1 MFPLS
6 KKLLAL
12 PGENAQL
19 HLCYS
24 DSCNLEARNSW
35 GFSKSGKGHM
45 RNLQIFAN
53 STLFWRCQNVKSLLV
68 WFQLWLHDLS
78 VKICFPWAGFLGGCF
93 SRTRPYESR
102 HISCFV
108 RQIGV
113 KHSPLRRMMV
123 PHVVEKGELLVR
135 SAQPVFKWIEH
146 RSSFN
151 CGTWSFCHS
160 GNNRINRDTF
170 LMCFDFGVNLRG
182 PP

>member
-1 MFPLS
+1 MTLAEIKGKRHVSFVQKAIGTWQTRWECSAASLLFGFLQFGGPKFMGFFQKVERATWGIRSLQYHIVLKMS
-6 KKLLAL
+6 K
-12 PGENAQL
+12 PMG
-19 HLCYS
+19 
-24 DSCNLEARNSW
+24 
-35 GFSKSGKGHM
+35 
-45 RNLQIFAN
+45 
-53 STLFWRCQNVKSLLV
+53 LLV

-151 CGTWSFCHS
+151 CGTWSFCHL
-160 GNNRINRDTF
+160 GKQ
-170 LMCFDFGVNLRG
+170 
-182 PP
+182 